1 MKGQTNMNNKWM
13 TLPLSEIEIGMKFI
27 DPSGRRGEVA
37 DRSFGA
43 IDGVWDGDD
52 KSFMLFPFELQ
63 EYKFMKQEQKKKKV
77 LTNEEI
83 YEMLLSD
90 PSLHHVSL
98 KAVRKIEKAVLTKL
112 ESLGKPH

>member
-1 MKGQTNMNNKWM
+1 
-13 TLPLSEIEIGMKFI
+13 MKFI

-52 KSFMLFPFELQ
+52 KPFMLFPFELQ
-63 EYKFMKQEQKKKKV
+63 EYKFMKQEQKKEKV

-83 YEMLLSD
+83 YGMLISD
-90 PSLHHVSL
+90 VSL
-98 KAVRKIEKAVLTKL
+98 LGLSKKAVRKIEKAILTKL
-112 ESLGKPH
+112 ESLGKLH